1 MTIAL
6 LSRIADTVDAA
17 IRGDV
22 ANDQSDDQGSGF
34 YGNGFREGDDDSV
47 ARQLFEF
54 LQGHFGEPE
63 PQRTT
68 SQDRFQDQ
76 ILAELD
82 AKEDELI
89 DTKRRNQLEH
99 RRTTTVSQDHFQDQ
113 ILSELDAM
121 EDKLRAREK
130 VSGVVVDQEFE

>member
-6 LSRIADTVDAA
+6 LSRLADTVDAA
-17 IRGDV
+17 VRGDV
-22 ANDQSDDQGSGF
+22 AGDQNGDHGNGF
-34 YGNGFREGDDDSV
+34 YGNGFREGDDDVV
-47 ARQLFEF
+47 AQQLFEF
-54 LQGHFGEPE
+54 LRSHVSEPE
-63 PQRTT
+63 QQRTA

-89 DTKRRNQLEH
+89 DTKRRSQLER

-113 ILSELDAM
+113 ILLELDAM
-121 EDKLRAREK
+121 EDKLRAREQ
-130 VSGVVVDQEFE
+130 VSGVVDRKFD